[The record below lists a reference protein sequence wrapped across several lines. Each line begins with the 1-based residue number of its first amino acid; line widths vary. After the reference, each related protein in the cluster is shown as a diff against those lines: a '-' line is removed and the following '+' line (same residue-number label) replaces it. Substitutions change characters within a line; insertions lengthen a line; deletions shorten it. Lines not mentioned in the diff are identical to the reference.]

1 MLNKKLDY
9 GLVLI
14 ERLKAANGAY
24 LDAKKIAGE
33 HSLPPS
39 YMEKVAQEFKRGGWL
54 LSRRGSGGGY
64 KLLKEEASAADVI
77 SFFERPYKICP
88 INRIV
93 KNKL

>member
-9 GLVLI
+9 GLVLV
-14 ERLKAANGAY
+14 ESLKASNGAY

-39 YMEKVAQEFKRGGWL
+39 YMEKVAQELKQAGWL
-54 LSRRGSGGGY
+54 DSRRCLGGGY
-64 KLLKEEASAADVI
+64 KLVKAEASAADVI
-77 SFFERPYKICP
+77 NFFERPFDVCP

-93 KNKL
+93 KK

>member
-14 ERLKAANGAY
+14 ERLKAANRAY

-39 YMEKVAQEFKRGGWL
+39 YMEKVAQELKRAGWL
-54 LSRRGSGGGY
+54 DSRRGAGGGY
-64 KLLKEEASAADVI
+64 RLLKEEASVADVI
-77 SFFERPYKICP
+77 NFFERPYEICP
-88 INRIV
+88 INRII
-93 KNKL
+93 KK

>member
-1 MLNKKLDY
+1 MVNKKLDY

-39 YMEKVAQEFKRGGWL
+39 YMEKVAQEFKHGGWL
-54 LSRRGSGGGY
+54 ESRRGAGGGY
-64 KLLKEEASAADVI
+64 KLVKKEASVADVI
-77 SFFERPYKICP
+77 NFFERPYEICP
-88 INRIV
+88 INRII
-93 KNKL
+93 KK